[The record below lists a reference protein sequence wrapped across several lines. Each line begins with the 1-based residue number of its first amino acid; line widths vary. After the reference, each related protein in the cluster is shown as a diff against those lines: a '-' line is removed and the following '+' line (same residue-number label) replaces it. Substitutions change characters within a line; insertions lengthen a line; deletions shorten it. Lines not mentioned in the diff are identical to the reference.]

1 VSRQL
6 RAGGHT
12 DYVRNARRVTD
23 RSAAKQALAA
33 SARASQQ
40 RAADGA
46 NALTRLGVVSIS
58 EINTRMG
65 GPVDPVMLRLLA
77 SLVYRALQ
85 GCRRRDGT
93 WHAASVDGTMQIDV
107 AEPLPPRAAQLE
119 AATGT
124 WTLPDFSIC
133 VEWRQNV
140 IAAQRA
146 AAEITPREAQGQ
158 LLRTR
163 DAP

>member
-1 VSRQL
+1 
-6 RAGGHT
+6 
-12 DYVRNARRVTD
+12 
-23 RSAAKQALAA
+23 
-33 SARASQQ
+33 
-40 RAADGA
+40 
-46 NALTRLGVVSIS
+46 
-58 EINTRMG
+58 
-65 GPVDPVMLRLLA
+65 MLRLLA

-85 GCRRRDGT
+85 GRRRRDGT

-107 AEPLPPRAAQLE
+107 AEPLPLRAAQLE

-146 AAEITPREAQGQ
+146 AADITPPEAQGQ